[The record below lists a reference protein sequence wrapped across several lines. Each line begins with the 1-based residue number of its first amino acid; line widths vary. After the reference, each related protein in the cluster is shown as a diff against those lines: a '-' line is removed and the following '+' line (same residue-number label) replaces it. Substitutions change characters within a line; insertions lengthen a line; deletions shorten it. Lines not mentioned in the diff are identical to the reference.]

1 MAERLSGPLG
11 RLVAEAGFD
20 AKEDVITASISKRG
34 YLPYSEG
41 IMLQD
46 GRDVSQASPL
56 VLSLVEPDQRVH
68 VFVPELVRDKAE
80 AVARDIVRPYQ
91 SSLAQFED

>member
-1 MAERLSGPLG
+1 
-11 RLVAEAGFD
+11 
-20 AKEDVITASISKRG
+20 
-34 YLPYSEG
+34 
-41 IMLQD
+41 MLQD

-68 VFVPELVRDKAE
+68 VFVPESVRDKAE

-91 SSLAQFED
+91 SSLAQFKD